1 MCVIGA
7 ELPMGVPLGAVL
19 RCGDACLR
27 TNEVAALAM
36 VLAQGSISSSLR
48 MKLQS
53 EVPSTEDFNPLQA
66 PGYLR
71 SCVS

>member
-1 MCVIGA
+1 MRVIGA

-36 VLAQGSISSSLR
+36 VLAPRI
-48 MKLQS
+48 
-53 EVPSTEDFNPLQA
+53 DFIKPA
-66 PGYLR
+66 HEAAK
-71 SCVS
+71 